1 MNKIAL
7 IKENGEV
14 ATVCST
20 QLDDMYLDSEMY
32 GGLMAKQ
39 LPLDADNQEFIQLKF
54 WDFESGQWMARTE
67 RTGSYM
73 VWSNNS
79 WVLDNSQL
87 VIEIRKYRDSY
98 LFNSDWTQ
106 IPDSPLTI
114 AKKAEWTAYRQALR
128 DIPETYADVT
138 SLSDIIWPIK
148 PE

>member
-54 WDFESGQWMARTE
+54 WDFESGQWIARTE

-106 IPDSPLTI
+106 IPDSPLTT

>member
-106 IPDSPLTI
+106 IPDSPLTT